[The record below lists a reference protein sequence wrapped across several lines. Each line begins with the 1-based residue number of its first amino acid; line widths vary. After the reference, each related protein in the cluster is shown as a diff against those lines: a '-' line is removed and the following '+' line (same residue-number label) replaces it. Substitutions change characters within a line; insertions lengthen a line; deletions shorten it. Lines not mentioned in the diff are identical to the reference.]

1 MKLFNETAPTERGWE
16 GVPVSL
22 SVRSTP
28 LLKAFLVPFSREPDW
43 RAHSQAKVVGGG
55 SAQKKRFGYH
65 RTIRYVD
72 GRQASV

>member
-22 SVRSTP
+22 SVRRTP

-43 RAHSQAKVVGGG
+43 RAHFFAAQSPEGGWPE
-55 SAQKKRFGYH
+55 KTTK
-65 RTIRYVD
+65 IP
-72 GRQASV
+72 